1 MLYMS
6 LYVSF
11 FCILSLSQSAGR
23 TTSFYDVGF
32 SSKVIFLILFVSE
45 AITSIT
51 KVLGEL
57 LANAPI
63 FDIIQGSS

>member
-6 LYVSF
+6 LYDSF

-23 TTSFYDVGF
+23 TTSFYDVSF
-32 SSKVIFLILFVSE
+32 SLNVIFLFSFVSE

-57 LANAPI
+57 LATAPI
-63 FDIIQGSS
+63 FDLIQGSS